1 MGKARVKLDEDEK
14 ERRRSLDL
22 PLTKELKYVFRQGSL
37 VCETK
42 VLEYRVAH
50 TYTPS
55 ETRSLKLILENGE
68 EVRILAPFFA
78 EMQTPAF
85 ERSMK
90 NFFYKDE

>member
-1 MGKARVKLDEDEK
+1 MGKTRVKLDEDEK

-22 PLTKELKYVFRQGSL
+22 PLTKELKYVFRQGSR

-42 VLEYRVAH
+42 VLEYM
-50 TYTPS
+50 PS
-55 ETRSLKLILENGE
+55 ETHSLKLVLKNGE
-68 EVRILAPFFA
+68 AVRILAPFFA

-90 NFFYKDE
+90 KFFYKDE